1 MKYHTHKCND
11 PCTGIGNCTHL
22 TTTLDVGLICKCI
35 YMYNHHDLWIYICFS
50 VRCKRTSFTCQ
61 RGDVECLTAPISL
74 SYNFLSFPSNIKI
87 PTDLFAMSG
96 PLTSQKQFAW
106 DLKVIDAR
114 PLKSGVM
121 AVNRGYFDLKVENSA
136 QAVVSLNYRIQGPQ
150 DVELELTMQI
160 TDLRS
165 RYTGTAVS
173 KIFLYVTGDSVV

>member
-1 MKYHTHKCND
+1 MKKKYTR
-11 PCTGIGNCTHL
+11 L
-22 TTTLDVGLICKCI
+22 ALFTLQFIIMILF
-35 YMYNHHDLWIYICFS
+35 FS

-96 PLTSQKQFAW
+96 PRTSQKQFTW
-106 DLKVIDAR
+106 DLKVIKAQ

-121 AVNRGYFDLKVENSA
+121 TVNRGYFDLKIKNSA
-136 QAVVSLNYRIQGPQ
+136 QAVVSLNYRIPGPQ

-165 RYTGTAVS
+165 GYTGTAVS
-173 KIFLYVTGDSVV
+173 KIFLYVTGESVV